1 MLTYDTGPGHDQAQY
16 QVLDL
21 WNYENA
27 RIGKIYKL
35 PQVLFEGE
43 IYLVGLK
50 PSLKR
55 LFLFSSYF

>member
-1 MLTYDTGPGHDQAQY
+1 MLTYDTGPGHDQPQY
-16 QVLDL
+16 QVLD
-21 WNYENA
+21 ENA

-55 LFLFSSYF
+55 LFLFSSYFR